1 MPNGGLEILYVSGSL
16 GLGHVQR
23 DLGVARAMR
32 EQCPEVDIRWIAGSP
47 AREALLAAGERLA
60 PEAHDYRCETDLA
73 EATARAGRLNLTSYT
88 YRALAAWF
96 HNARLI
102 GRAARRGR
110 YAAVVG
116 DETYEI
122 LVANFFGYRVLP
134 QIPFVMMYD
143 FLGMESTTDGVAEKL
158 GAWAL
163 NLIWS
168 QEWRVTRRG
177 RNAALF
183 FGELED
189 VPESRF
195 GRLLPQRR
203 RYAQG
208 HIEFV
213 GYVLPFVQE
222 TVPDREVSRR
232 QLGYGDEPV
241 VVCSVGGTA
250 LGRELLELCGLAFPL
265 AAESAPELRM
275 IVVAGPRI
283 DPSSLDLPAG
293 VERRGMVD
301 SLWRHFAAADL
312 AVVQGGGTT
321 TLELELLR
329 TPFLYFPVEG
339 HAEQEVTVA
348 GRLAR
353 HGAGVRMRASST
365 TPASLADAIVGHL
378 GERVS
383 YPPVVA
389 DGARRAAARVL
400 ERVGAATR
408 PAEGASDPAPRAA
421 GARRTTAGATPRL
434 D

>member
-1 MPNGGLEILYVSGSL
+1 MPNVGPSILYVSGSL

-23 DLGVARAMR
+23 DLGVAQAMR
-32 EQCPEVDIRWIAGSP
+32 ELCPEIVIHWIAGSP

-60 PEAHDYRCETDLA
+60 PEAADYRCETDLA

-102 GRAARRGR
+102 GRAARRGG
-110 YAAVVG
+110 YAGVVG

-122 LVANFFGYRVLP
+122 LVANFFGQYVLP
-134 QIPFVMMYD
+134 PVPFVLMYD
-143 FLGMESTTDGVAEKL
+143 FLGMESTTRGPAERL

-189 VPESRF
+189 VPDRRF
-195 GRLLPQRR
+195 GLLLPQRR

-213 GYVLPFVQE
+213 GYVLPFSLE
-222 TVPDREVSRR
+222 NVPPRDRLRR
-232 QLGYGDEPV
+232 ELGYGGERIV
-241 VVCSVGGTA
+241 ICSVGGTSV
-250 LGRELLELCGLAFPL
+250 GRELLELCGRAFPL
-265 AAESAPELRM
+265 AAARVPGLRM

-283 DPSSLDLPAG
+283 DPDTLDLPAE
-293 VERRGMVD
+293 VERRGMVG
-301 SLWRHFAAADL
+301 SLWRHFDAADL
-312 AVVQGGGTT
+312 AVVQAGGTT
-321 TLELELLR
+321 TLELEVLR
-329 TPFLYFPVEG
+329 TPFIYFPVEG
-339 HAEQEVTVA
+339 HAEQQVTVA

-353 HGAGVRMRASST
+353 HGAGIRMQPSAT
-365 TPASLADAIVGHL
+365 TPAMLADAIVAHL
-378 GERVS
+378 GEDVA

-389 DGARRAAARVL
+389 DGALRAAARVL
-400 ERVGAATR
+400 ERAGVGRSVAA
-408 PAEGASDPAPRAA
+408 
-421 GARRTTAGATPRL
+421 
-434 D
+434 

>member
-1 MPNGGLEILYVSGSL
+1 MANGDLDILYVSGSL

-23 DLGVARAMR
+23 DLGVARSMR
-32 EQCPEVDIRWIAGSP
+32 RQCPQVEIRWIAGSP
-47 AREALLAAGERLA
+47 AREALVAAGERLA
-60 PEAHDYRCETDLA
+60 PEAQDYRCETDLA

-88 YRALAAWF
+88 YRALSAWF

-116 DETYEI
+116 DETYEV
-122 LVANFFGYRVLP
+122 LVANFLGYRVLP
-134 QIPFVMMYD
+134 PVPFVMMYD
-143 FLGMESTTDGVAEKL
+143 FLGMESTTDGAAERL

-168 QEWRVTRRG
+168 QEWRLTGRG
-177 RNAALF
+177 RNTALF

-189 VPESRF
+189 VPDRRF
-195 GRLLPQRR
+195 GWLLPQRR
-203 RYAQG
+203 TYARE

-213 GYVLPFVQE
+213 GYVLPFAQGAL
-222 TVPDREVSRR
+222 PPRDALRR

-241 VVCSVGGTA
+241 VVCSVGGTSV
-250 LGRELLELCGLAFPL
+250 GRELLELCGRAFPL
-265 AAESAPELRM
+265 AAKRAPGLRM
-275 IVVAGPRI
+275 VVVAGPRI
-283 DPSSLDLPAG
+283 DPTSLDLPAG
-293 VERRGMVD
+293 VERRGTVD

-321 TLELELLR
+321 TLELEVLR

-339 HAEQEVTVA
+339 HAEQEGTVA

-353 HGAGVRMRASST
+353 HGAGVRMRASTT
-365 TPASLADAIVGHL
+365 TPASLADAILAHL
-378 GERVS
+378 GATVS

-400 ERVGAATR
+400 ERVRTGR
-408 PAEGASDPAPRAA
+408 PGRA
-421 GARRTTAGATPRL
+421 
-434 D
+434 

>member
-1 MPNGGLEILYVSGSL
+1 MPHESLDILYVSGSL

-23 DLGVARAMR
+23 DLGVARALR
-32 EQCPEVDIRWIAGSP
+32 ARCPRVDIRWIAGSP

-88 YRALAAWF
+88 YRALAAWL

-116 DETYEI
+116 DETYEV
-122 LVANFFGYRVLP
+122 LVANFFGVRVLP
-134 QIPFVMMYD
+134 PVPFVMMYD
-143 FLGMESTTDGVAEKL
+143 FLGMESTSHGVAENL

-168 QEWRVTRRG
+168 QEWRVTHRG
-177 RNAALF
+177 RSAALF
-183 FGELED
+183 FGEFED
-189 VPESRF
+189 VPERRF
-195 GRLLPQRR
+195 GWLLPERR
-203 RYAQG
+203 RYARE

-213 GYVLPFVQE
+213 GYVLPFAQDDM
-222 TVPDREVSRR
+222 PGRNALRR

-241 VVCSVGGTA
+241 VVCSVGGTSV
-250 LGRELLELCGLAFPL
+250 GRELLELCGRAFPL
-265 AAESAPELRM
+265 AAERVPGLRM
-275 IVVAGPRI
+275 VVVAGPRI
-283 DPSSLDLPAG
+283 DPDSLDLPAG
-293 VERRGMVD
+293 VERRGIVEA
-301 SLWRHFAAADL
+301 LWRHFAAADL

-321 TLELELLR
+321 TLELEVLR

-353 HGAGVRMRASST
+353 HGAGVRMRASTT
-365 TPASLADAIVGHL
+365 TPASLADAIVAHL
-378 GERVS
+378 GEKVS

-400 ERVGAATR
+400 ERVGARCPESA
-408 PAEGASDPAPRAA
+408 
-421 GARRTTAGATPRL
+421 
-434 D
+434 